1 MNYKLFA
8 FAACVAVA
16 TLAGQASAAVV
27 PFDISPDL
35 SIQPAGIIP
44 GGTLIGGPFTYYS
57 IQFDVDGGVPD
68 IQLRT
73 ARADAPGGP
82 AVDQV
87 VSDGYNGSSIVTK
100 GANSYINTPFSV
112 GEVIG
117 DGVDEFVRDPDGFN
131 VIYDGGYQLFAEGVN
146 YLGFRLPGGNYGFVE
161 VNYASAT
168 ATYVFTGGMYENS
181 GRPIAAGVP
190 EPTALLLASL
200 GGCFGLVHRRRR

>member
-1 MNYKLFA
+1 MNYKMFA
-8 FAACVAVA
+8 FASCVVA
-16 TLAGQASAAVV
+16 ALAGQASAAAV
-27 PFDISPDL
+27 PFDINPDL
-35 SIQPAGIIP
+35 SIQPAGVIP
-44 GGTLIGGPFTYYS
+44 GGTLIGSPFTYYN

-82 AVDQV
+82 GVDQV

-117 DGVDEFVRDPDGFN
+117 DGVDEFARGADDFN
-131 VIYDGGYQLFAEGVN
+131 VIYDGGYQLFAEGTN

-168 ATYVFTGGMYENS
+168 ATYSFTGGMYENS
-181 GRPIAAGVP
+181 GGPIVAGVP
-190 EPTALLLASL
+190 EPTALLLAAL
-200 GGCFGLVHRRRR
+200 GGCLGLICRRSR